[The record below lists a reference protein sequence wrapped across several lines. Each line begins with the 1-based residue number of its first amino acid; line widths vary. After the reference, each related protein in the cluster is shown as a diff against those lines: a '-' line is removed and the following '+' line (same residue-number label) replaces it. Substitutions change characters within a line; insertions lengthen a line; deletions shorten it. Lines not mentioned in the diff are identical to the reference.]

1 MIRKLIFTSI
11 FRFAVAIFPAYV
23 LSEKSRDAEREAD
36 WRFWSC
42 R

>member
-1 MIRKLIFTSI
+1 MIRKLIFISV

-23 LSEKSRDAEREAD
+23 LDAKSRDALREVV
-36 WRFWSC
+36 WRFCSC